1 MLPMFSVVPYFNS
14 ACFNENPSMRAVAK
28 IKFKFKFLKK
38 SFSFSF
44 CLMDNIF
51 YIYYRDQNLRARTL

>member
-28 IKFKFKFLKK
+28 ILPARGREQ
-38 SFSFSF
+38 SFNFSERF
-44 CLMDNIF
+44 EQRPNF
-51 YIYYRDQNLRARTL
+51 ANTY